1 MERLLQ
7 YLDDLDDLYG
17 VLGLLTE
24 RLREFAWLIGRI
36 VGSAVLAAAGVL
48 VALNKPPLGLAV
60 AMLLFVWLLYRA
72 VTQPINSEK
81 PLTSDPLVT

>member
-1 MERLLQ
+1 LERLLQ